1 MIETLAR
8 GFFILRSHSKLWLV
22 LAFAVLFPV
31 VFLSFYI
38 SDTRASEANLSTVI
52 LKKITAVHDA
62 TEVAIISG
70 VDLDLWLKALRDKQ
84 DDITRFEIVVEDAQS
99 GDLSILLNAFSEDVG
114 EIVDNTAAFKSALIE
129 PGTTYIYQYVVGD
142 SYREQAFRAVRSSD
156 GRLLYI
162 FTEHDFT
169 LLYNLFK
176 ARANKPIL
184 LLGALFIFL
193 LLVAYWLARQINYE
207 DLHTKATATLKERDT
222 FTSSLV
228 HELRAPLTA
237 MRGYASMI
245 EESGAVP
252 LTEREYATKI
262 RQSTSRL
269 VALVNDFL
277 EAARI
282 QSGQLPITIS
292 SCDAAELLER
302 VVGAAQPNALEKKL
316 VLALRLPGEVVQIET
331 DAKRLEQILTNIVSN
346 AIKYTAAGSV
356 TLSLKKDF
364 RSAIFTIADTGS
376 GISAEDQRKLFNP
389 FVRVGDKSQMEQV
402 TGTGLGMWITRQLVS
417 QLSGSIEIESIKD
430 VGTHVIIKLPLHNKK

>member
-277 EAARI
+277 EAA
-282 QSGQLPITIS
+282 
-292 SCDAAELLER
+292 ELLER